1 MCTLRGTEKDT
12 TSTSSRLSLSSRATS
27 HVDVST
33 TDCKTGRIGRL
44 DNTLA
49 NQTHLQPLQV
59 AARPAAA
66 GDGRAAADV
75 LVKGAH
81 QRDHRDVGLA

>member
-1 MCTLRGTEKDT
+1 M
-12 TSTSSRLSLSSRATS
+12 
-27 HVDVST
+27 
-33 TDCKTGRIGRL
+33 
-44 DNTLA
+44 NFLA

-66 GDGRAAADV
+66 GAGRAAADV
-75 LVKGAH
+75 LVKGAQ